1 MQSSTTSIKLS
12 RFSLDNFA
20 VNLCKILGISGLVLY
35 LAYLFFFSQSSCP
48 SSQFFTPFQHI
59 RPVSPPS
66 QQLNNLTHTNHSSP
80 TNLNHLVFGIVGSV
94 NAWRHR
100 KAYTESWWRPN
111 ATRGYLFLDT
121 HPTDDLLPWPPSS
134 PPLRVSNDIS
144 KIVEESKHVAPIMVR
159 MVHAILEV
167 FREGDEGVRWY
178 VMGDD
183 DSLFFVDNW
192 VDVLEKYDHTKYV
205 YIGGHSEFFMS
216 NIWFSFDQ
224 GFGGA
229 GFALSYPLV
238 AAMVKDLEGCLR
250 RYPYLNSADLIT
262 QYCVDELG
270 VPLSAERGIHQID
283 LHGDISG
290 FLSSHP
296 QSPMLSLHHFDQ
308 IEPIFPT
315 MNRSQSVNHL
325 MKAAKTDQS
334 RMLQQTIC
342 YQKQT
347 NWSFSISWG
356 YSAHI
361 YEKVLPRSVLKRPL
375 ETFLPWLDLKHRPY
389 YMFNTRWPPF
399 VDSCEAPH
407 VFFFESIDSSID
419 SFEGHNQIVLTY
431 VRSKPRGLP
440 TCSLSGSR
448 SADSI
453 SKVRVFSLATKLPK
467 IGRSECCDV
476 VKVGENN
483 ITEIN
488 IRTCRDD
495 EIIA

>member
-1 MQSSTTSIKLS
+1 
-12 RFSLDNFA
+12 
-20 VNLCKILGISGLVLY
+20 
-35 LAYLFFFSQSSCP
+35 
-48 SSQFFTPFQHI
+48 
-59 RPVSPPS
+59 
-66 QQLNNLTHTNHSSP
+66 
-80 TNLNHLVFGIVGSV
+80 
-94 NAWRHR
+94 
-100 KAYTESWWRPN
+100 
-111 ATRGYLFLDT
+111 
-121 HPTDDLLPWPPSS
+121 
-134 PPLRVSNDIS
+134 
-144 KIVEESKHVAPIMVR
+144 
-159 MVHAILEV
+159 
-167 FREGDEGVRWY
+167 
-178 VMGDD
+178 
-183 DSLFFVDNW
+183 
-192 VDVLEKYDHTKYV
+192 
-205 YIGGHSEFFMS
+205 MS

-296 QSPMLSLHHFDQ
+296 QSPILSLHHFDQ

-315 MNRSQSVNHL
+315 MNRSQSANHL

-334 RMLQQTIC
+334 CMLQQTIC

-407 VFFFESIDSSID
+407 VFFFESIDSSVD
-419 SFEGHNQIVLTY
+419 SFEGHNQIVMTY

-440 TCSLSGSR
+440 TCSLCGSR

-453 SKVRVFSLATKLPK
+453 SKVRVFSLATKLPE
-467 IGRSECCDV
+467 IGRGECCDV
-476 VKVGENN
+476 VKVGEKN
-483 ITEIN
+483 ITEIK
-488 IRTCRDD
+488 IRTCKDD

>member
-1 MQSSTTSIKLS
+1 
-12 RFSLDNFA
+12 
-20 VNLCKILGISGLVLY
+20 
-35 LAYLFFFSQSSCP
+35 
-48 SSQFFTPFQHI
+48 
-59 RPVSPPS
+59 
-66 QQLNNLTHTNHSSP
+66 
-80 TNLNHLVFGIVGSV
+80 
-94 NAWRHR
+94 
-100 KAYTESWWRPN
+100 
-111 ATRGYLFLDT
+111 
-121 HPTDDLLPWPPSS
+121 
-134 PPLRVSNDIS
+134 
-144 KIVEESKHVAPIMVR
+144 
-159 MVHAILEV
+159 
-167 FREGDEGVRWY
+167 
-178 VMGDD
+178 MGDD

-192 VDVLEKYDHTKYV
+192 VDVLEKYDHNKYV

-270 VPLSAERGIHQID
+270 VPLSAERGIRQID
-283 LHGDISG
+283 LH
-290 FLSSHP
+290 
-296 QSPMLSLHHFDQ
+296 
-308 IEPIFPT
+308 EPIFPT
-315 MNRSQSVNHL
+315 MNRSQSANHL

-356 YSAHI
+356 YSARI

-419 SFEGHNQIVLTY
+419 SFEGHNQIVMTY

-453 SKVRVFSLATKLPK
+453 SKVRVFSLATKLPE

-476 VKVGENN
+476 VQVGEKN
-483 ITEIN
+483 ISEIK

>member
-1 MQSSTTSIKLS
+1 
-12 RFSLDNFA
+12 
-20 VNLCKILGISGLVLY
+20 
-35 LAYLFFFSQSSCP
+35 
-48 SSQFFTPFQHI
+48 
-59 RPVSPPS
+59 
-66 QQLNNLTHTNHSSP
+66 
-80 TNLNHLVFGIVGSV
+80 
-94 NAWRHR
+94 
-100 KAYTESWWRPN
+100 
-111 ATRGYLFLDT
+111 
-121 HPTDDLLPWPPSS
+121 
-134 PPLRVSNDIS
+134 
-144 KIVEESKHVAPIMVR
+144 
-159 MVHAILEV
+159 
-167 FREGDEGVRWY
+167 
-178 VMGDD
+178 MGDD

-192 VDVLEKYDHTKYV
+192 VDVLEKYDHNKYV

-296 QSPMLSLHHFDQ
+296 QSPILSLHFDQ

-315 MNRSQSVNHL
+315 MNRSQSANHL

-419 SFEGHNQIVLTY
+419 SFEGHNQIVMTY

-483 ITEIN
+483 ITEIK